1 MALPVWAA
9 LAAVATSV
17 VHPAGCGLDAFCA
30 IREPDNS
37 WTCEY
42 EPGNCMDEEHVML
55 HMRVNHST
63 TADVDAC
70 VSDGHCS
77 TGEKCVARQCHIL
90 PETNRDEY
98 QVAAA
103 TCASLGPEF
112 AVNVTAVD
120 GCVYASCLG
129 GNPASLSA
137 EDLHGYSCALCA
149 GYAARMW
156 GSLVTITDDLAC
168 KVEPFLYANEDAYV
182 LRDDY
187 VPNATLYPLQVDQPT
202 LAAGTAVTS
211 NSTVIANET
220 FFRRV
225 ETRNGT
231 VAFVPLG
238 LLMPQTSAEVD
249 PDSCNAIY
257 ASMFIARE
265 RTYEL
270 EPVTGT
276 DESYLLV
283 GIFPDAIEQQ
293 IMPHTITVPLRDS
306 AGVPYSSGGQPPQ
319 LRPWDRNLQATVR
332 SPQHDPHNELAFLW
346 RFITPVTE
354 FGQPHVFGRLPVK
367 THDGTVL
374 PRAIPEELC
383 SIIPPY
389 KKGGV
394 LYQPDPY
401 CCKEGQRTLDRCMS
415 PAANTYGLNHVYM
428 RQEHVCGKLSAVEN
442 ALLSSGTRMIP
453 PYADFLVV
461 PQRWTAD
468 TRGSA
473 TEDSVKDVDRRP
485 WNNNRPCRPLPAKD
499 WCLHRDYGVVSSD
512 GKCVFRGER
521 QAMTLEDICTEN
533 GRLIYDCISTVDP
546 NYVSS
551 TSTAPAVQVDRQRC
565 YGTECFLNNTG
576 CRHSSYSSD
585 TYAANASWTI
595 ELPRFLLSTDICGHV
610 CDISQ
615 KCVAYTHPRGGT
627 TCTHYYDGTSAV
639 EGVSVQKKYVA
650 DNGCFNVQ
658 YDADVSAVLADA
670 TYLIN
675 ANLNTCYDMCEH
687 HNCTDLVYDG
697 RMNLCGLLDG
707 AGAQV
712 SAGGDG
718 LYAQRNEGCTCP
730 DALVEPATTTFPTTV
745 TLKGFGGEVAFFGTA
760 TGAGKKACGASSE
773 WVCPLFRSCNEDDEA
788 SCQQFN
794 LTADL
799 SGTVLY
805 YDPTNLPQCTGSQAK
820 VPPATCG
827 QADALVDVAT
837 TTVPTVAA
845 AAAARAG
852 LPQVHTTVAAGDT
865 PVVEIVISS
874 VIGGCGLVLIAA
886 GFYYRKRLTEG
897 A

>member
-9 LAAVATSV
+9 LAAVATPV
-17 VHPAGCGLDAFCA
+17 VHPAECGLDAFCA
-30 IREPDNS
+30 IREANNS

-77 TGEKCVARQCHIL
+77 TGEKCVARQCHEV
-90 PETNRDEY
+90 PDNDRDKY

-112 AVNVTAVD
+112 AASVTTVD
-120 GCVYASCLG
+120 GCVHARCVG
-129 GNPASLSA
+129 GNPGPLSA
-137 EDLHGYSCALCA
+137 EDLHAYSCALCA

-156 GSLVTITDDLAC
+156 GSTVTITDDLAC
-168 KVEPFLYANEDAYV
+168 KVEPRLYVNEDAYV
-182 LRDDY
+182 LREDY
-187 VPNATLYPLQVDQPT
+187 APNATLYPLHVALD
-202 LAAGTAVTS
+202 AGTEVT
-211 NSTVIANET
+211 
-220 FFRRV
+220 V
-225 ETRNGT
+225 EGT
-231 VAFVPLG
+231 VAENNDTVFMRVQTQNGTAAFVPWG
-238 LLMPQTSAEVD
+238 LLAPQTAAEPD
-249 PDSCNAIY
+249 PDSCTAIY

-332 SPQHDPHNELAFLW
+332 SPQHDPQNELAFLW

-354 FGQPHVFGRLPVK
+354 FGQPHVFGMLEVT

-374 PRAIPEELC
+374 PQAIPKELC

-389 KKGGV
+389 TRGGV

-401 CCKEGQRTLDRCMS
+401 CCKEGQRTLDRCTS
-415 PAANTYGLNHVYM
+415 PAAHTYGLNHVYM
-428 RQEHVCGKLSAVEN
+428 RQDHVCGHLSTVQNPLLGSNTRKL
-442 ALLSSGTRMIP
+442 P

-468 TRGSA
+468 TRGGA

-485 WNNNRPCRPLPAKD
+485 WNNNRACRPLPDKD
-499 WCLHRDYGVVSSD
+499 WCLHRDYGVLSAD

-521 QAMTLEDICTEN
+521 QAMTLKDICTEN
-533 GRLIYDCISTVDP
+533 GTLIYDCISTVDP

-551 TSTAPAVQVDRQRC
+551 TSTTPAVQIDRQRC
-565 YGTECFLNNTG
+565 NGTECFLNNTG
-576 CRHSSYSSD
+576 CRHR
-585 TYAANASWTI
+585 TYVGETYTANTSWTVQ
-595 ELPRFLLSTDICGHV
+595 LPRAMLSNKDCGNL

-615 KCVAYTHPRGGT
+615 KCVAYAHLQGDTA
-627 TCTHYYDGTSAV
+627 CTHYYDGASAT
-639 EGVSVQKKYVA
+639 EGTPVQKKHVA
-650 DNGCFNVQ
+650 ENGCFNIQ
-658 YDADVSAVLADA
+658 YDADVTAALAVA
-670 TYLIN
+670 THKWSV
-675 ANLNTCYDMCEH
+675 NLNTCYDLCEH
-687 HNCTDLVYDG
+687 HNCTDLVYEG
-697 RMNLCGLLDG
+697 RTNVCGLMDG

-712 SAGGDG
+712 LAGGDG

-730 DALVEPATTTFPTTV
+730 DIPVEPATTTFPSTV

-760 TGAGKKACGASSE
+760 TGAGKKACGASPE
-773 WVCPLFRSCNEDDEA
+773 WVCPLFRSCNEEDDA

-799 SGTVLY
+799 SGTALY

-820 VPPATCG
+820 RPPATCG

-845 AAAARAG
+845 AAAARAR
-852 LPQVHTTVAAGDT
+852 LPQVHTTAPAGDT

-886 GFYYRKRLTEG
+886 GFYYRKRLAEG